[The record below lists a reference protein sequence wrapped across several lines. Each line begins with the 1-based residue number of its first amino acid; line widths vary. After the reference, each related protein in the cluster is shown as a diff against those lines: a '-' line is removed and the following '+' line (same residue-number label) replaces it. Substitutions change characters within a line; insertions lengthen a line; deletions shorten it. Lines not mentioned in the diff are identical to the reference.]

1 MPLEKILADIEHKL
15 KIQFDGLD
23 AANHEIELFS
33 LGESLKGLARIASV
47 VGNFAT
53 TEKYSK
59 RFSCHDVRVV
69 AREPKANCFSFE
81 ILWSF
86 VQQHQILSGSF
97 GAVVSALIPYILA
110 RTANKRE
117 EMNILKK
124 ILSINNIFYEKSSYI
139 GYYGTRRF
147 IFGRTFTGERLPGN
161 WYGKSK
167 K

>member
-124 ILSINNIFYEKSSYI
+124 ILSINNIFYEK
-139 GYYGTRRF
+139 
-147 IFGRTFTGERLPGN
+147 
-161 WYGKSK
+161 K
-167 K
+167 